1 MVQALN
7 KPAEPQLIN
16 AQEERPLA
24 EWQQLYPDLWL
35 LLEVT
40 EEDEGEPHKGRL
52 IAVDPEDITLVPLR
66 QECGRHGKITA
77 MIHGV
82 YTEPGPTVVA

>member
-7 KPAEPQLIN
+7 RSSELQIIN

-40 EEDEGEPHKGRL
+40 EEEEGEPQKGRL
-52 IAVDPEDITLVPLR
+52 IAVDPDDVNLVPLWQEHAR
-66 QECGRHGKITA
+66 QGKITA
-77 MIHGV
+77 MIHGT

>member
-1 MVQALN
+1 MVQAVN
-7 KPAEPQLIN
+7 RSSQPQVIN

-40 EEDEGEPHKGRL
+40 EEDEGEPQKGRL
-52 IAVDPEDITLVPLR
+52 IAVDPEDMNLVPLR
-66 QECGRHGKITA
+66 QEHGRQGKITA
-77 MIHGV
+77 MIHGI